1 MKNTIYAISLLLS
14 ILIVLGHDLFPH
26 QHDGLDYGSIDI
38 PVEIQT
44 EPHHSHNG
52 HHDHDADHPTEREN
66 HKSENNRKS
75 SFPYHNH
82 FYSDT
87 DFDYTRLNSN
97 NSVSVKQSTTSL
109 AFHASLN
116 NDFTQYPGYTI
127 CYYRTKP
134 LLIRS
139 LYQPA
144 ANPLR
149 GPPAIVETQA

>member
-1 MKNTIYAISLLLS
+1 VKNAIYATSLLLAF
-14 ILIVLGHDLFPH
+14 LVVLGHDLIPH
-26 QHDGLDYGSIDI
+26 QHDLLEYGLKSHSI
-38 PVEIQT
+38 ELQT
-44 EPHHSHNG
+44 DSHHSHDG
-52 HHDHDADHPTEREN
+52 HHDHDSDHPTEREK
-66 HKSENNRKS
+66 HRSENNRKS

-87 DFDYTRLNSN
+87 DFDYTRLSIN
-97 NSVSVKQSTTSL
+97 NYVSVKESSKSL

-149 GPPAIVETQA
+149 GPPAIA